1 MSEKQSITNVIN
13 GFYNIISGKATEKR
27 DWACCKKLFT
37 EDANLKIIDKKVNAL
52 QMDVDTYIIRV
63 GNFLKENDFYEYGLN
78 YKIEIFRNIANVY
91 SEYEAK
97 KSLSD
102 EAIIKRGVNLVHLY
116 DDGNGWKISSMIWQD
131 E

>member
-27 DWACCKKLFT
+27 DWACCKKKLFT

-97 KSLSD
+97 K
-102 EAIIKRGVNLVHLY
+102 IFK
-116 DDGNGWKISSMIWQD
+116 
-131 E
+131 